1 MSGGPIHEDKFYPNR
16 WVRIILETT
25 EDIVGEKGMNALLN
39 LAGLSH
45 YVGNYPSDDMN
56 KGVPFADVGKLQEAY
71 WQMYGDRGARAFAI
85 RSGTKTFNDGLERFG
100 KVAAAARAALKIA
113 SVDSRISKGLAFF
126 AQFFNTV
133 SDQKVK
139 VSEDDQNWYW
149 HIEACPMCAGREAD
163 KPVCHLAVG
172 VLQAAMANFVDKD
185 ARYSITPTKC
195 QAMGESEGIIEIEK
209 Q

>member
-1 MSGGPIHEDKFYPNR
+1 MSGGPIHEGLFYPNR

-39 LAGLSH
+39 LAGLSN
-45 YVGNYPSDDMN
+45 YVGNYPPDDM
-56 KGVPFADVGKLQEAY
+56 KKEVSFADVGKLQDAY

-85 RSGTKTFNDGLERFG
+85 RSGAKTFNDGLERFG

-113 SVDSRISKGLAFF
+113 SVDTRISKGLAFF

-133 SDQKVK
+133 SDQKVQ
-139 VSEDDQNWYW
+139 VTEDDQNWYW
-149 HIEACPMCAGREAD
+149 HIVDCPMCAGRTSD

-172 VLQAAMANFVDKD
+172 VLQAAMANFVDKET
-185 ARYSITPTKC
+185 RYVITQTQC
-195 QAMGESEGIIEIEK
+195 QSMGHDECLFQIEK

>member
-1 MSGGPIHEDKFYPNR
+1 MSGGPIHEDLYYPNR
-16 WVRIILETT
+16 WVRVILETT

-45 YVGNYPSDDMN
+45 YIGNFPPDDMK
-56 KGVPFADVGKLQEAY
+56 KGVPFADVAKLQEAY

-85 RSGTKTFNDGLERFG
+85 RAGAKTFNDGLERFG
-100 KVAAAARAALKIA
+100 KVAAAARAAMKIG
-113 SVDSRISKGLAFF
+113 SVDRRISVGLEFF
-126 AQFFNTV
+126 AKFFNTV

-139 VSEDDQNWYW
+139 VTEDDDHWYW
-149 HIEACPMCAGREAD
+149 TIIDCPMCAGRTAD

-172 VLQAAMANFVDKD
+172 VLQAAMENFVDKNT
-185 ARYSITPTKC
+185 RYNIQPVQC
-195 QAMGESEGIIEIEK
+195 QAVGADTGIIEIDK